1 MDWRSLLFS
10 FRGRINRAKYWLA
23 LLVFLVADIVLELV
37 GWALGDGVT
46 FQLLSYVVNLAV
58 FIATI
63 AVCIK
68 RLHDREPNLMKVILS
83 PRAQ

>member
-37 GWALGDGVT
+37 GWALGT
-46 FQLLSYVVNLAV
+46 A
-58 FIATI
+58 
-63 AVCIK
+63 
-68 RLHDREPNLMKVILS
+68 
-83 PRAQ
+83 

>member
-37 GWALGDGVT
+37 GWASET
-46 FQLLSYVVNLAV
+46 A
-58 FIATI
+58 
-63 AVCIK
+63 
-68 RLHDREPNLMKVILS
+68 
-83 PRAQ
+83 